1 MDHTTVTTS
10 PAPARTDAAATTAG
24 SASSSA
30 RHPESGPTFRSPDP
44 APHTA
49 AVDVSFVRRRGAVLA
64 AGAGLWAA
72 ATVAVGSTPDSSFGI
87 AVQDLTGLAFQV
99 GVMALLSVQART
111 MATGTG
117 RFARRMVP
125 VERVVLALAMV
136 WSAVHGLVPAWRDAP
151 WLAVLDVF
159 WPLSM
164 LGMFVIGIKIAVAG
178 RWRGVAR
185 VWPLVAESW
194 AVVTVPTFVL
204 AGETLA
210 NVVGGTHLL
219 LGYVTLGIILVAR
232 PQLVGARR

>member
-1 MDHTTVTTS
+1 MRNTTVTTT
-10 PAPARTDAAATTAG
+10 PAPARTDAAVEAPAATTAPG
-24 SASSSA
+24 ASGA
-30 RHPESGPTFRSPDP
+30 AGEHPASGR
-44 APHTA
+44 AP
-49 AVDVSFVRRRGAVLA
+49 VDASFVRRRGAVLA
-64 AGAGLWAA
+64 AGAALWAGA
-72 ATVAVGSTPDSSFGI
+72 MLTYGSTPDSSFGI
-87 AVQDLTGLAFQV
+87 MVQDLTGLAFQV

-117 RFARRMVP
+117 RIARRMIP

-178 RWRGVAR
+178 RWKGIAR

-194 AVVTVPTFVL
+194 AVVTVPVYATV
-204 AGETLA
+204 GGTVA

-219 LGYVTLGIILVAR
+219 VGYATLGLVLVAR
-232 PQLVGARR
+232 PHLVGARR

>member
-1 MDHTTVTTS
+1 MDHTAVSTS
-10 PAPARTDAAATTAG
+10 PAPARTDATTAPT
-24 SASSSA
+24 STT
-30 RHPESGPTFRSPDP
+30 RHAKPSPALRAP
-44 APHTA
+44 ATA
-49 AVDVSFVRRRGAVLA
+49 PAAPVEASFVRRRGAVLA
-64 AGAGLWAA
+64 AGAAMWAA
-72 ATVAVGSTPDSSFGI
+72 ATFVVGSTPDSSIGI
-87 AVQDLTGLAFQV
+87 AVQDLGGLAFQV

-111 MATGTG
+111 LATGAG

-136 WSAVHGLVPAWRDAP
+136 WSAVHGLAPAWRDSP

-164 LGMFVIGIKIAVAG
+164 LGMFVIGVKVAVAG
-178 RWRGVAR
+178 RWRGIAR

-194 AVVTVPTFVL
+194 AVVTVPAFVL

-219 LGYVTLGIILVAR
+219 LGYVTLGLILVAR
-232 PQLVGARR
+232 PHLVGARR